1 MERYWEIARVIESIL
16 IILLSS
22 IVFGRFV
29 KPFLNDKRSYKAA
42 GAGFFLTLLTLYLIP
57 YEMPG
62 MAADAVGIVVFFAV
76 IYLLDRR
83 NIRQKVF
90 LAALM
95 YLAHWF
101 AHGITSVLRDILYRG
116 ILFAPSV
123 LEKTEMEYFLIF
135 MVVEG
140 GCLIVRFGFM
150 VLLLHMV
157 DRIYI
162 CKKEDMIGKEL
173 ALMLSIPL
181 SAIAGYVAF
190 TFFNESYLNDTQK
203 YIQDVHSEYD
213 WIKALYQLL
222 SFAAIFSAIVFYHK
236 IKESH
241 WKEKE
246 NIVLNEQMENM
257 KKHIREI
264 EMLYGDIRSLKH
276 DMGNHVM
283 ILESLCQK
291 NQQQEA
297 VRYLSALKEE
307 FDEVTSEVKS
317 GNPVTDVIIEEKR
330 KEALQK
336 GISFSCNFSY
346 PRGVM
351 VDAFDVSIILS
362 NGLDNALEGA
372 VFCRE
377 PYIRVSSWQE
387 NNAYMIEMENSLT
400 GTIRIDEETGMP
412 VSSKA
417 DKEKHGYGLANIRRV
432 AGKYFGDIVVE
443 QKEGCFFLRVMLMLE

>member
-1 MERYWEIARVIESIL
+1 MERYWEIAQVIESML
-16 IILLSS
+16 VILLLS

-29 KPFLNDKRSYKAA
+29 KPFLKNKRSCKAA
-42 GAGFFLTLLTLYLIP
+42 GAGFFLTVLALYLIP
-57 YEMPG
+57 YEMLG
-62 MAADAVGIVVFFAV
+62 MAAYAAGIVVFFV
-76 IYLLDRR
+76 VMYLLDRR

-90 LAALM
+90 LATLM
-95 YLAHWF
+95 YLIDWF
-101 AHGITSVLRDILYRG
+101 AHGITGVLRDILYHG
-116 ILFAPSV
+116 ILFASSV
-123 LEKTEMEYFLIF
+123 LEKTEMQYFLIF
-135 MVVEG
+135 IVIENI
-140 GCLIVRFGFM
+140 CLIVRFGFM
-150 VLLLHMV
+150 ILLLYMIN
-157 DRIYI
+157 RIYT
-162 CKKEDMIGKEL
+162 CKEEEMSGKEL
-173 ALMLSIPL
+173 ALMLSVLL
-181 SAIAGYVAF
+181 STIAGYAVF
-190 TFFNESYLNDTQK
+190 TFFNETYLNDTQN

-222 SFAAIFSAIVFYHK
+222 AFAAIFSAVVFYHK

-241 WKEKE
+241 RKEKE
-246 NIVLNEQMENM
+246 NIVLHEQMENM

-264 EMLYGDIRSLKH
+264 ETLYGDIRSLKH

-283 ILESLCQK
+283 ILEGLCQK

-307 FDEVTSEVKS
+307 FDEVTGEVKS

-336 GISFSCNFSY
+336 GISFSCDFSY
-346 PRGVM
+346 PRGAR

-372 VFCRE
+372 VSCRE
-377 PYIRVSSWQE
+377 PYIRVSSWQA
-387 NNAYMIEMENSLT
+387 NNAYMIEMENSFT
-400 GTIRIDEETGMP
+400 GTMRMDEETGMP

-432 AGKYFGDIVVE
+432 AGKYFGDILVE
-443 QKEGCFFLRVMLMLE
+443 QKEGRFYLRVMLMLE